1 MLAWRDAAAE
11 QNSAGHLF
19 SRQISLEP
27 QGPLARLEIMGV
39 ERAPDRVTTR
49 SPAPASFAEFYR
61 TEYTRTLHFAWL
73 LTHSPTASEDL
84 TQEAFTAVYRRFDEL
99 DSQVAYLRRVLV
111 NLSNTW
117 HRNESSLRRRM
128 LRLREEPCETPV
140 PDPHL
145 VSAVQ
150 RLPHRQ
156 RVVIVA
162 RYWADWPEA
171 DIASALGC
179 RPGTVKSLASR
190 ALGQLRKEV
199 GHHDR

>member
-1 MLAWRDAAAE
+1 
-11 QNSAGHLF
+11 
-19 SRQISLEP
+19 
-27 QGPLARLEIMGV
+27 MGV
-39 ERAPDRVTTR
+39 ERAPNRIATR
-49 SPAPASFAEFYR
+49 SPESASFAEFYHA
-61 TEYTRTLHFAWL
+61 EYPRALRFAWL
-73 LTHSPTASEDL
+73 LTHSPAASEDL

-111 NLSNTW
+111 NLCSTW
-117 HRNESSLRRRM
+117 HRHESSLRQRM
-128 LRLREEPCETPV
+128 LRLREEPFETPV
-140 PDPHL
+140 PDPDL

-162 RYWADWPEA
+162 RYWADWSEA

-190 ALGQLRKEV
+190 ALDQLRREV

>member
-1 MLAWRDAAAE
+1 V
-11 QNSAGHLF
+11 
-19 SRQISLEP
+19 RQLSWEP
-27 QGPLARLEIMGV
+27 WGLLGRLEVMGV
-39 ERAPDRVTTR
+39 ERAPDRVAVR
-49 SPAPASFAEFYR
+49 SPAAAGFAEFYR
-61 TEYTRTLHFAWL
+61 AEYPRTLRFAWL
-73 LTHSPTASEDL
+73 LTHSPAASEDL
-84 TQEAFTAVYRRFDEL
+84 TQEAFTAVYRRFGEL

-111 NLSNTW
+111 NLSRTW
-117 HRNESSLRRRM
+117 HRNESSVRRRV

-145 VSAVQ
+145 VAAVR

-162 RYWADWPEA
+162 RYWADWSEA
-171 DIASALGC
+171 DIAGALGC

-190 ALGQLRKEV
+190 ALDQLREEV